1 MTNSELIIY
10 LLVFALNVLWSSI
23 ALNRQSI
30 TFGFLS
36 GIGWFV
42 FAIQHLILFYNSSF
56 LVICWLYFGTGAI
69 FFIWSFILAFKTFLQ
84 AKKERD
90 LELI

>member
-1 MTNSELIIY
+1 MTESELIIY

-36 GIGWFV
+36 WIGWFIL
-42 FAIQHLILFYNSSF
+42 AIQHLIVYYNSSF
-56 LVICWLYFGTGAI
+56 LTICWLYFGVGTI
-69 FFIWSFILAFKTFLQ
+69 FLIWSLASAYQTFLQ
-84 AKKERD
+84 AKKEREM
-90 LELI
+90 ELI